1 MKYFDKIHTCINKVF
16 HMFTVDGENS
26 KSQTGLIIGVS
37 AGLALLL
44 VAGIILAGYFFKRL
58 VLLEILN
65 FLYLTMCLDKLNV
78 HVM

>member
-1 MKYFDKIHTCINKVF
+1 
-16 HMFTVDGENS
+16 MFTVDGENS
-26 KSQTGLIIGVS
+26 KSQIGLIIGVS
-37 AGLALLL
+37 AGLVLLL

-65 FLYLTMCLDKLNV
+65 FLYLTMCLDKLDV